1 MVKKYV
7 LTIPDELEKQ
17 LVEFSKRTNMEKKDL
32 MLQGIGRYVF
42 WFFDDRIKTLG
53 LRYRGKKQIWQEKYQ
68 KQ

>member
-32 MLQGIGRYVF
+32 MLQGIG
-42 WFFDDRIKTLG
+42 G
-53 LRYRGKKQIWQEKYQ
+53 
-68 KQ
+68 